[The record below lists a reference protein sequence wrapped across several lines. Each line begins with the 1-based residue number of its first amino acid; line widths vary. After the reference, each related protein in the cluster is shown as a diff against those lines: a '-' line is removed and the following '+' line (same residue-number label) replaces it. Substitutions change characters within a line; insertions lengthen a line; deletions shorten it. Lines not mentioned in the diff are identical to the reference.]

1 MGLTHLL
8 DALERDARSQIDR
21 LSAAARAE
29 ADGITAE
36 SATRLGERRRLA
48 LEEFDRRYR
57 YELEQALTAAR
68 RAKRRAVLEARQR
81 LLQRVFDAVRGLLP
95 GALDLD
101 SYRKSLPTVLGG
113 ALAALGDGPV
123 VIRCTPAIRPLLET
137 LQRPASVSV
146 VPDDTVGSGF
156 LVQATDGSVDVV
168 DTLEE
173 RLERRRI
180 ELTRRVLE
188 QLGADS

>member
-8 DALERDARSQIDR
+8 EALERDAESEIARR
-21 LSAAARAE
+21 RAAARAE

-36 SATRLGERRRLA
+36 SAARLGERRRLA
-48 LEEFDRRYR
+48 LEEFDRQHR
-57 YELEQALTAAR
+57 YELERALTAAR
-68 RAKRRAVLEARQR
+68 RGKRRAVLESRQR
-81 LLQRVFDAVRGLLP
+81 LLQRVFDAVHGLLP

-101 SYRKSLPTVLGG
+101 SYRKGLPAVLGA
-113 ALAALGDGPV
+113 ALAALGEGSV
-123 VIRCTPAIRPLLET
+123 VIRCTSTIRPLLEA
-137 LQRPASVSV
+137 LERPTGTSV

-173 RLERRRI
+173 RLERRRT
-180 ELTRRVLE
+180 ELTRRMFA